1 MVKFVFDS
9 CSLIYLAK
17 INKLPILKQLS
28 DELLI
33 DKEVYDE
40 SVVSGKELGYRDA
53 FILDRFVEEN
63 FQVVSQDIH
72 QEIEYF
78 GAKGEAS
85 TFLLGLNGICVTS
98 DKRAFA
104 KILKRGRNVVK
115 IEDLFFLSF
124 QNKLLSEEQF
134 MQILTDLLKI
144 DAISG
149 EKYHILMKEMDKWEQ
164 SQQD

>member
-17 INKLPILKQLS
+17 INSLSILKQVS
-28 DELLI
+28 AELLI

-63 FQVVSQDIH
+63 FQVSPQDISK
-72 QEIEYF
+72 EIEYF

-85 TFLLGLNGICVTS
+85 TFLLGLNGICITS
-98 DKRAFA
+98 DKKAFK
-104 KILKRGRNVVK
+104 KILNRGRNVLK
-115 IEDLFFLSF
+115 TEDFFLLHLENEVIS
-124 QNKLLSEEQF
+124 KEQF
-134 MQILTDLLKI
+134 IQVITDLLKI
-144 DAISG
+144 NAISG
-149 EKYHILMKEMDKWEQ
+149 EKYHVLLKEMDKWER